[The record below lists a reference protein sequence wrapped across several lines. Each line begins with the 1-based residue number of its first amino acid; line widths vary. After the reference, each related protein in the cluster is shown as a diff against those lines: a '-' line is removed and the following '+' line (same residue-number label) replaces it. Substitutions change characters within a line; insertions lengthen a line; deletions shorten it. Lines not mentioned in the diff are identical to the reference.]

1 MEALAQLDGWDA
13 TTAAA
18 AVLTANGVAA
28 QHGSVEAPLRIASIT
43 KLLTAYATL
52 VAVEE
57 GTIALDDPVGQP
69 GATVRHLLAH
79 AGGYSFDGPTP
90 ITTPERRRIYSNT
103 GIEILAGH
111 VQASAGLPFATYL
124 REAVLDPLGMS
135 RSVLHGSP
143 AHQLHSTVADLA
155 AFARELLAPTL
166 LAPATLAE
174 ATTVQFP
181 GLGGVLPGIGRFR
194 PLDWGLGFELR
205 DAKSPHWTGG
215 ANSPATFGHF
225 GGSGTFL
232 WIDPVAAIG
241 LVVLTDRPFGPWAL
255 DAWPPLSDAVLAAMN
270 M

>member
-1 MEALAQLDGWDA
+1 MEALAQLDGWGA

-18 AVLTANGVAA
+18 AVVTADGVIA
-28 QHGSVEAPLRIASIT
+28 QHGPVGAPLRIASIT
-43 KLLTAYATL
+43 KLLTAYAAL

-57 GTIALDDPVGQP
+57 GTVTLDDPAGQP

-90 ITTPERRRIYSNT
+90 ITTPGRRRIYSNT
-103 GIEILAGH
+103 GIELLAGH
-111 VQASAGLPFATYL
+111 IQERAGLPFATYL

-155 AFARELLAPTL
+155 AFSRELLAPTL

-174 ATTVQFP
+174 ATSVQFP

-205 DAKSPHWTGG
+205 DAKVPHWTGG
-215 ANSPATFGHF
+215 GNSPATFGHF

-232 WIDPVAAIG
+232 WIDPVAAVG

-255 DAWPPLSDAVLAAMN
+255 DAWPPLSDAVLDEMN
-270 M
+270 V